1 MSGIRFKVSK
11 EEYELIS
18 VMKRF
23 TKDDFDLLSTIKE
36 NDFTLKDVKDLERT
50 RTITNENK
58 QRNRLDTIKN
68 NNLMIRQQERAI
80 EYKQG
85 QVDKKESLE
94 KEEKYIDGKKPI
106 YMITNEIEQIQAHV
120 EQLKEVNTA
129 TQKEY
134 DDNTN

>member
-1 MSGIRFKVSK
+1 MSENRFKVSK
-11 EEYELIS
+11 EEYELIN

-23 TKDDFDLLSTIKE
+23 TKDDFNLLSTIKE

-68 NNLMIRQQERAI
+68 NNLMIKQQERAI

-94 KEEKYIDGKKPI
+94 KEEKYIDNKKPI

-120 EQLKEVNTA
+120 KQLKEVNTA

>member
-1 MSGIRFKVSK
+1 MNENRFKVSK

-134 DDNTN
+134 DDGK

>member
-1 MSGIRFKVSK
+1 MSENRFKVSK
-11 EEYELIS
+11 EEYELIN

-23 TKDDFDLLSTIKE
+23 TKDDFNLLSTIKE

-134 DDNTN
+134 DDGK

>member
-23 TKDDFDLLSTIKE
+23 TKADFDLLSTIKE

-94 KEEKYIDGKKPI
+94 KEEKYIDNKKPI

-120 EQLKEVNTA
+120 KQLKDVNTA

-134 DDNTN
+134 DDGK

>member
-1 MSGIRFKVSK
+1 MSEKRFKVSK
-11 EEYELIS
+11 EEYELIN

-23 TKDDFDLLSTIKE
+23 TKEDFDLLSTIKE
-36 NDFTLKDVKDLERT
+36 NDFTLKDIKDLERT
-50 RTITNENK
+50 RVITNENK
-58 QRNRLDTIKN
+58 QRTRLDTIKN
-68 NNLMIRQQERAI
+68 NNLMIKHQERAI

-106 YMITNEIEQIQAHV
+106 YMIINEMEQIQAHV

-134 DDNTN
+134 DDGK

>member
-1 MSGIRFKVSK
+1 MSEKRFKVSK
-11 EEYELIS
+11 EEYELIN

-23 TKDDFDLLSTIKE
+23 TKEDFDLLSTIKE
-36 NDFTLKDVKDLERT
+36 NDFTLKDIKDLERT
-50 RTITNENK
+50 RVITNENK
-58 QRNRLDTIKN
+58 QRTRLDTIKN
-68 NNLMIRQQERAI
+68 NNLMIKHQERAI

-106 YMITNEIEQIQAHV
+106 YMIINEMEQIQAHV
-120 EQLKEVNTA
+120 KQLKEVNTA

-134 DDNTN
+134 DDGK